1 MNNLAV
7 ISEENINPAAIPK
20 PVDDVQGDNRW
31 WTQHNIF
38 LHDSMLKEA
47 EIIWIGDSIIANM
60 ALSQYWRDF
69 IEPLHPL
76 NFGIGGD
83 QTQNVLWRIQQK
95 ELTHSK
101 AKVIVLHVGTNNFG
115 HTAEQIAGG
124 LKEII
129 IAITKEK
136 PSALLLVTTLLP
148 RGLNPNPLRVR
159 NAAVNVLLED
169 IVIELSKTNANVE
182 LIKIDQGFI
191 LPSGLISR
199 KDFFD
204 FLHLTNEG
212 YKKAFENVHERAKS
226 KLMDF
231 CC

>member
-1 MNNLAV
+1 MNSLPV

-31 WTQHNIF
+31 WTQ
-38 LHDSMLKEA
+38 
-47 EIIWIGDSIIANM
+47 
-60 ALSQYWRDF
+60 
-69 IEPLHPL
+69 
-76 NFGIGGD
+76 
-83 QTQNVLWRIQQK
+83 
-95 ELTHSK
+95 
-101 AKVIVLHVGTNNFG
+101 VIVLHVGTNNFG